1 MSKESILLDFESDLE
16 DPGSL
21 KSGEYLGAHVLAHA
35 RSAAA
40 KEKDT
45 LVEVLRDWLLIT
57 NEPRTMLAVRVA
69 KELRLRELTPHLE
82 NLRNRIET
90 GEAFF
95 PFYLQWV
102 DEALRVLRNPA

>member
-21 KSGEYLGAHVLAHA
+21 KSGEYLEAHVLAHA

-40 KEKDT
+40 KDKDS

-57 NEPRTMLAVRVA
+57 NEPRTMLAVKIA
-69 KELRLRELTPHLE
+69 KELRLSELTPYLE

-90 GEAFF
+90 GKAFF
-95 PFYLQWV
+95 PFYLRWV
-102 DEALRVLRNPA
+102 DEALQSLRDAA